1 MRVALVHDWL
11 TGTRGG
17 ERVLEALI
25 ELLPDADLFTLL
37 HVPGS
42 VSPRISERVR
52 ATSFIQRLPGSARH
66 FRKLLPLFPH
76 AIERLDLHGYDLV
89 LSSSHCVAKG
99 VLSRGAIHVCYCHTP
114 MRYIWDQYDAY
125 VGARGLGILRTAGR
139 PLAAHLRAWDRRTA
153 ARVDRFVANSAHVR
167 DRIRHA
173 YSREALV
180 VHPPVDVTR
189 FAPAA
194 ERADAYV
201 CAGAL
206 VPYKRVDLAIAAFNE
221 SGRPLLVVGDG
232 PGYRRLRALARGNI
246 TFTGRVTDGELSA
259 ILGRARALVM
269 PMVED
274 FGIVGVEAQAAGTPV
289 IALRAGGACETVVPF
304 ERPLPA
310 SGASSDAGRATGVFF
325 DMQTPAA
332 LNAAVDIRERLTF
345 QVPVLRAQ
353 AARFAPDVFRRGM
366 RAVLADALAERT
378 AAPSRPAPHAVAP

>member
-37 HVPGS
+37 YVPGS

-52 ATSFIQRLPGSARH
+52 ATSFIQRLPGAARH

-76 AIERLDLHGYDLV
+76 AIERLDLRGYDLV
-89 LSSSHCVAKG
+89 VSSSHCVAKG
-99 VLSRGAIHVCYCHTP
+99 VHPRGAVHVCYCHTP

-125 VGARGLGILRTAGR
+125 VGAPGMGILRAAGR

-153 ARVDRFVANSAHVR
+153 VRVDRFVANSAHVR
-167 DRIRHA
+167 GRIRHA
-173 YSREALV
+173 YARDARV
-180 VHPPVDVTR
+180 VHPPVDVSR
-189 FAPAA
+189 FRPAA
-194 ERADAYV
+194 ERDDTYV

-246 TFTGRVTDGELSA
+246 TFTGRVTDGALSA

-274 FGIVGVEAQAAGTPV
+274 FGIIGVEAQAAGTPV

-304 ERPLPA
+304 DRPLPA
-310 SGASSDAGRATGVFF
+310 SGDSTDAGQATGVFF
-325 DMQTPAA
+325 DAQTPAA

-353 AARFAPDVFRRGM
+353 AARFAPDVFRRNIQ
-366 RAVLADALAERT
+366 AVLDDALAGRVT
-378 AAPSRPAPHAVAP
+378 ASSLPVPQAAAP

>member
-1 MRVALVHDWL
+1 
-11 TGTRGG
+11 
-17 ERVLEALI
+17 
-25 ELLPDADLFTLL
+25 
-37 HVPGS
+37 
-42 VSPRISERVR
+42 
-52 ATSFIQRLPGSARH
+52 
-66 FRKLLPLFPH
+66 
-76 AIERLDLHGYDLV
+76 
-89 LSSSHCVAKG
+89 
-99 VLSRGAIHVCYCHTP
+99 
-114 MRYIWDQYDAY
+114 MRYIWDQYYAY
-125 VGARGLGILRTAGR
+125 VGVRGHGILRTAGR

-167 DRIRHA
+167 DRIRRA
-173 YSREALV
+173 YSRAALV
-180 VHPPVDVTR
+180 VHPPVDVSR

-206 VPYKRVDLAIAAFNE
+206 VPYKRVDLAIAAFNA

-232 PGYRRLRALARGNI
+232 PGYRQLRALARANI

-274 FGIVGVEAQAAGTPV
+274 FGIIGVEAQAAGTPV

-304 ERPLPA
+304 DRPLPA
-310 SGASSDAGRATGVFF
+310 SGVASDAGRTTGVFF
-325 DMQTPAA
+325 DGQTPTA

-366 RAVLADALAERT
+366 RAVLADALAERAT
-378 AAPSRPAPHAVAP
+378 AASRPAPHAVAP